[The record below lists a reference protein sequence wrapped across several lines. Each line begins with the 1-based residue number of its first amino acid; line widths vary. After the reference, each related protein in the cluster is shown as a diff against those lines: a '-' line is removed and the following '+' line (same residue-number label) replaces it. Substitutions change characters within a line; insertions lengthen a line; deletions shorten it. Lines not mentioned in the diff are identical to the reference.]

1 MLLMFSLLP
10 LLSGCDNEDDVIGIF
25 TGKPW
30 KLSRLANKDS
40 NRQFYS
46 GSSAD
51 SPIKAAMPNSI
62 QTFGTTMRKR

>member
-25 TGKPW
+25 TGKTW
-30 KLSRLANKDS
+30 KLSRLTNKGS
-40 NRQFYS
+40 NAQ
-46 GSSAD
+46 
-51 SPIKAAMPNSI
+51 SI

>member
-25 TGKPW
+25 TGKTW
-30 KLSRLANKDS
+30 KLSRLTNK
-40 NRQFYS
+40 
-46 GSSAD
+46 GS
-51 SPIKAAMPNSI
+51 KPNSI